1 MSRAIRAKMNGSQ
14 PFIKKPWMLE
24 SAEVLIGTM
33 NIAQEQ
39 I

>member
-1 MSRAIRAKMNGSQ
+1 MDLSLSLRKA
-14 PFIKKPWMLE
+14 WMLE